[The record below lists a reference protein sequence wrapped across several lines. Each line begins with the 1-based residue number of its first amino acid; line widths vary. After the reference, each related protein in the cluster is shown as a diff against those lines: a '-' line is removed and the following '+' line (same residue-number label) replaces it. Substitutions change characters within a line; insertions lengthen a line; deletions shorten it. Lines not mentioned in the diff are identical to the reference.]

1 MIERRRTRPVSVGGG
16 ATPDKNCVQIGGDAP
31 VSIQSMTKTHT
42 EDIEDT
48 TAQIKELEEMGC
60 EIIRVAVP
68 TPKAARCLGDIKRR
82 TRIPLV
88 ADIHFSPQLALEAIA
103 QGVDKIRI
111 NPGNMKDKDKVEE
124 VVRAAKNKGIPIRI
138 GVNSGS
144 IKPQTPGG
152 ATAQEESAPGGL
164 AKLMVETILRYCEH
178 FESLGFRDIVLSLK
192 ASDVP
197 TTMAAYRAVAGQC
210 DYPLHLGVTAAGPAS
225 SSIIKSAIGIGGL
238 LSEGVGDTLR
248 VSITGRPHEEVKAG
262 LDILQAL
269 GLREHEGWE
278 LISCPT
284 CGRCEI
290 DLVKIVEEV
299 QAKLPP
305 EKKALQIAIMGC
317 AVNGPGEAQE
327 CDIGIA
333 GGRGFGLLFK
343 KGEQVRKIPE
353 SEMVSQLLHEIESMS

>member
-1 MIERRRTRPVSVGGG
+1 
-16 ATPDKNCVQIGGDAP
+16 
-31 VSIQSMTKTHT
+31 MTKTHT

-48 TAQIKELEEMGC
+48 IAQIKELEDLGC
-60 EIIRVAVP
+60 EIIRLAVP
-68 TPKAARCLGDIKRR
+68 TPKAARCLGEIKRR
-82 TRIPLV
+82 MRVPLV

-103 QGVDKIRI
+103 QGADKIRI
-111 NPGNMKDKDKVEE
+111 NPGNMKDRGKVEE
-124 VVRAAKNKGIPIRI
+124 VVRAAKDKGIPIRI

-144 IKPQTPGG
+144 IK
-152 ATAQEESAPGGL
+152 SAGQKDEPL

-197 TTMAAYRAVAGQC
+197 TTMEAYREVARQC

-238 LSEGVGDTLR
+238 LSEGIGDTLR

-262 LDILQAL
+262 LDILQAV

-290 DLVKIVEEV
+290 DLMKIVEEV
-299 QAKLPP
+299 KAKLPP

-343 KGEQVRKIPE
+343 KGERVKKIPE

>member
-68 TPKAARCLGDIKRR
+68 TPKAARCLGEIKRQ
-82 TRIPLV
+82 TRIPVV

-111 NPGNMKDKDKVEE
+111 NPGNMKDKAKVEE

-144 IKPQTPGG
+144 VKSPG
-152 ATAQEESAPGGL
+152 QEEEPL

-197 TTMAAYRAVAGQC
+197 TTMAAYREVAGQC

-225 SSIIKSAIGIGGL
+225 SSLIKSAIGIGGL
-238 LSEGVGDTLR
+238 LSEGIGDTLR
-248 VSITGRPHEEVKAG
+248 VSITGRPHEEIKAG

-290 DLVKIVEEV
+290 DLIKIVEEV
-299 QAKLPP
+299 KAKLPP

-333 GGRGFGLLFK
+333 GGHGFGLLFK

-353 SEMVSQLLHEIESMS
+353 SEMVSQLLHEIEGMS

>member
-1 MIERRRTRPVSVGGG
+1 
-16 ATPDKNCVQIGGDAP
+16 
-31 VSIQSMTKTHT
+31 T
-42 EDIEDT
+42 EDIEYT
-48 TAQIKELEEMGC
+48 VAQIKELEDLGC

-68 TPKAARCLGDIKRR
+68 TPKSSRCLGEIKRR
-82 TRIPLV
+82 ICIPLV
-88 ADIHFSPQLALEAIA
+88 ADIHFSPQIALEAIA
-103 QGVDKIRI
+103 QGVGKIRI
-111 NPGNMKDKDKVEE
+111 NPGNMKDKAKIEE

-144 IKPQTPGG
+144 IKSGVVPTIGREPKANVACDLVSHETCQTSWHATGNGPGPKG
-152 ATAQEESAPGGL
+152 EPL

-197 TTMAAYRAVAGQC
+197 TTMEAYREVARQC

-238 LSEGVGDTLR
+238 LSEGIGDTLR

-278 LISCPT
+278 LISCPA

-290 DLVKIVEEV
+290 DLMKIVEEV
-299 QAKLPP
+299 KAKLPS
-305 EKKALQIAIMGC
+305 EKKSLQIAIMGC

-343 KGEQVRKIPE
+343 KGERVKKIPE
-353 SEMVSQLLHEIESMS
+353 SEMVSQLLREIESMS

>member
-1 MIERRRTRPVSVGGG
+1 S
-16 ATPDKNCVQIGGDAP
+16 
-31 VSIQSMTKTHT
+31 
-42 EDIEDT
+42 
-48 TAQIKELEEMGC
+48 
-60 EIIRVAVP
+60 
-68 TPKAARCLGDIKRR
+68 AARCLGEIKRR
-82 TRIPLV
+82 IRIPLV

-103 QGVDKIRI
+103 QGADKIRI
-111 NPGNMKDKDKVEE
+111 NPGNMKDRGKVEE
-124 VVRAAKNKGIPIRI
+124 VVRAARDKGIPIRI

-144 IKPQTPGG
+144 IRNVECGTRNAESTTHTSTPHSETRNPQPGD
-152 ATAQEESAPGGL
+152 PL

-197 TTMAAYRAVAGQC
+197 TTMEAYREVARQC

-225 SSIIKSAIGIGGL
+225 TSIIKSAIGIGGL
-238 LSEGVGDTLR
+238 LSEGIGDTLR

-262 LDILQAL
+262 RDILQAV
-269 GLREHEGWE
+269 GLREHAGWE

-290 DLVKIVEEV
+290 DLMKIVEEV
-299 QAKLPP
+299 KAKLPP

-333 GGRGFGLLFK
+333 GGHGFGLLFK
-343 KGEQVRKIPE
+343 RGERVKKIPE
-353 SEMVSQLLHEIESMS
+353 SEMVSQLLHEIEGMS